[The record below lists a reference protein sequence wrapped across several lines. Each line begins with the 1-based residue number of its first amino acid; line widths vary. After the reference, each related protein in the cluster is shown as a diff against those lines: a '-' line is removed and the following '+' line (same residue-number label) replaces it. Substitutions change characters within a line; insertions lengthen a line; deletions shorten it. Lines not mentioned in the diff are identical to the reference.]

1 MNKNVKNQRLKIGQI
16 GEQLAVKYLKSNNY
30 HIIETNWRCKLGEID
45 IIAYKKDTLV
55 LLEVRTRRDTGRF
68 GTPQESIDYKKQN
81 KVRSASQ
88 VFLLQNNKLNAKIR
102 FDAICIL
109 LNKKGDTLLS
119 IDHIK
124 NAF

>member
-1 MNKNVKNQRLKIGQI
+1 MKKQIKDQRIKIGQI
-16 GEQLAVKYLKSNNY
+16 GEQFSVQFLESNNY
-30 HIIETNWRCKLGEID
+30 HVKEINWRCKIGEID
-45 IIAYKKDTLV
+45 IIAYEKDILV
-55 LLEVRTRRDTGRF
+55 FLEVRTRRDTGKF
-68 GTPQESIDYKKQN
+68 GTPQESINYTKQH

-88 VFLLQNNKLNAKIR
+88 VYLMTNNKLNGKIR

-119 IDHIK
+119 LDHIK